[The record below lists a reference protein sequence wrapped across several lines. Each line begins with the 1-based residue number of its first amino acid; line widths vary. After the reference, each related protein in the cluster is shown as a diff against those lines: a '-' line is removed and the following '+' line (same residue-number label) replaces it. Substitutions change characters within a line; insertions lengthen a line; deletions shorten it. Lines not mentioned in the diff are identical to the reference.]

1 MKPRARGKG
10 GTHGRGAR
18 TSTRLSH
25 GVAPGVRGLSLDTG
39 VLIAFER
46 ADRAVVARL
55 KEGLLAGRR
64 ITLPTVVLAEGWR
77 GGERSA
83 RVAALIEACVV
94 EPLLEAVARRAGE
107 AVGAVRGAA
116 TIDAIVVAS
125 AATRGDVVL
134 TSDPDDLRPLAEHL
148 GGVGIVAI

>member
-1 MKPRARGKG
+1 MSPR
-10 GTHGRGAR
+10 TGAR
-18 TSTRLSH
+18 DATRGRRVRSSTRPAQ
-25 GVAPGVRGLSLDTG
+25 GVALGVRGLSLDTG
-39 VLIAFER
+39 VLIALER
-46 ADRAVVARL
+46 ADRGVVARL
-55 KEGLLAGRR
+55 KEALVSGRR

-94 EPLLEAVARRAGE
+94 EPLVEAVARRAGE
-107 AVGAVRGAA
+107 AVGAVRGAT

-134 TSDPDDLRPLAEHL
+134 TSDPGDLRPLAEYL
-148 GGVGIVAI
+148 GSVAIVGL